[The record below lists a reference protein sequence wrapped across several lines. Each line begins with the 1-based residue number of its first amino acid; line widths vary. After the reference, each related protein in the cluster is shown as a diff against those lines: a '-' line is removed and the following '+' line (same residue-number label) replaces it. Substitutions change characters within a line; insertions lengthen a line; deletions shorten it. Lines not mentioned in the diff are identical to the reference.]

1 MEWISIIEWVF
12 GQNTVKTLFSGKSP
26 LFKKFTLEVLINS
39 GQWNNLLWLFSIKPS
54 FHQFV
59 IFCTCSSNVSFSTK
73 KHHKE
78 VRLVESLF
86 GHELLV
92 RVPGGHWSA
101 CITGHDDRGRLM
113 RRTIMRYLNLSFI
126 LTMRLVCLP
135 VKKRFPTLEHLVDAG
150 ILQKVR
156 LLCLELKN

>member
-1 MEWISIIEWVF
+1 MHF
-12 GQNTVKTLFSGKSP
+12 
-26 LFKKFTLEVLINS
+26 
-39 GQWNNLLWLFSIKPS
+39 
-54 FHQFV
+54 
-59 IFCTCSSNVSFSTK
+59 NVSFSTK
-73 KHHKE
+73 KHRKE
-78 VRLVESLF
+78 VVRLVSQKTSEIYFWAQIFGESI
-86 GHELLV
+86 
-92 RVPGGHWSA
+92 PGGHWSA